1 MSGKREEFQK
11 LSFDAYY
18 LVPSGPG
25 VVKVFQSQERRRED
39 IPLIDETEE
48 EVENEVHSP
57 LPPLAEPESLTSNDD
72 TISNTSE
79 PVSVIEN
86 VIDLPDDDTQNNEET
101 KSIVDKILSITNHG
115 KQK

>member
-1 MSGKREEFQK
+1 MQK
-11 LSFDAYY
+11 FPFHAFN

-39 IPLIDETEE
+39 IPLIDEIEE
-48 EVENEVHSP
+48 EAEDEAHSP
-57 LPPLAEPESLTSNDD
+57 LPPLAEPESFQSNDD

-86 VIDLPDDDTQNNEET
+86 DLPDENIENNEDT